1 MPLTNLH
8 QTVIKVLF
16 TTAFS
21 AVLMSNAPASLA
33 AEAAVIQKANQLI
46 KAGQYQQA
54 YQLLEPLESEN
65 SGNIEYDYLFGVAAV
80 ESGSV
85 TRGVFALERVL
96 AQKPN
101 DVNARAE
108 IAKAHFKLGE
118 IGASKSEFSSLL
130 KDNPDAEVNAAVNRF
145 LNAVDKALGLT
156 TTFGAYVD
164 VGLGVDSNINS
175 ATNASTVALPALN
188 NLQFNLAGSALK
200 ASDQFF
206 TVAGGLSFRHPV
218 SDAVAVFGSVGASQQ
233 LNTTEKDFEIGQLN
247 INTGFQYKHFIDSY
261 SLAAQYDDIAVGDN
275 SFRRSYGVI
284 GQWQRTVNDR
294 NQAGL
299 YLQASN
305 IDFAGGSVRD
315 ANRYILGGNW
325 AHVFEGDKS
334 PVAFLGIYGGI
345 EDAKNSRSDFL
356 DQDIIGLR
364 IGGQFSATPKLVVYA
379 ASGYESRQYDADDP
393 VFLQSRKD
401 DQYDVSIGLRYMPA
415 RNWLVRPQLS
425 YIKNDANI
433 TLYQYER
440 ATLSLNVR
448 RDFNW

>member
-1 MPLTNLH
+1 MSLIFMHQSIFKMLLGTMFVALLITN
-8 QTVIKVLF
+8 
-16 TTAFS
+16 
-21 AVLMSNAPASLA
+21 ASSGFA

-65 SGNIEYDYLFGVAAV
+65 SGNVEYDYLFGVAAV

-130 KDNPDAEVNAAVNRF
+130 KDNSDAEVNAAVNRF

-156 TTFGAYVD
+156 TTFGGYVD
-164 VGLGVDSNINS
+164 VGMGVDSNINS
-175 ATNASTVALPALN
+175 ATNVSTVALPALN
-188 NLQFNLAGSALK
+188 NLPFNLAGSALK
-200 ASDQFF
+200 VSDQFF
-206 TVAGGLSFRHPV
+206 TLAGGLSVRHPV
-218 SDAVAVFGSVGASQQ
+218 SDKVSVFGSVGASQQ
-233 LNTTEKDFEIGQLN
+233 LNTSEKDFEIGQLN
-247 INTGFQYKHFIDSY
+247 ISAGFQYKHFIDSY

-275 SFRRSYGVI
+275 SFRRSYGVT

-299 YLQASN
+299 YLQVSD
-305 IDFAGGSVRD
+305 IDFAGGSIRD
-315 ANRYILGGNW
+315 ADRYILGGNW
-325 AHVFEGDKS
+325 AHVFAGDKS
-334 PVAFLGIYGGI
+334 PVVFLGAYAGI
-345 EDAKNSRSDFL
+345 EDAKSSQSDFL
-356 DQDIIGLR
+356 DQVVAGLR
-364 IGGQFSATPKLVVYA
+364 IGGQFSMTPKLVAYA

-393 VFLQSRKD
+393 IFLKSRQD
-401 DQYDVSIGLRYMPA
+401 DQYDVSIGMRYTPV

-433 TLYQYER
+433 TLYSYER